1 MKDADAVRSLR
12 NVARPALPPA
22 LLVLASLAVAP
33 AALSGQ
39 AAQDLEVIPV
49 QGNVYMLQTAT
60 AGGNVGV
67 LPGPDGVLVVDDQVP
82 NLAEAVVRGIRRIT
96 DEPMRFVVNTH
107 VHIDHIGGNEL
118 MAGLGATIVAQE
130 NVHRRMLTELRIPRG
145 GGRFMPQPA
154 EAARPAVTFG
164 ETTTFRLNGEEVR
177 VFHVPPAHT
186 DGDAFVHFVDSDV
199 LHTGDVFRTNMYPIV
214 DVYNG
219 GTVGGMIEALKLA
232 VDLAGP
238 STKVIPGHGFGFTDR
253 DGLVEVL
260 EMLTDIRDRIRGMVA
275 EGLWLDEVLEAR
287 PTADYD
293 ARWHGTE
300 SWTERDLIPI
310 IYSEVGGAAAAVRDN

>member
-1 MKDADAVRSLR
+1 MPRPNRRPLAV
-12 NVARPALPPA
+12 PA
-22 LLVLASLAVAP
+22 LLLLTPVA
-33 AALSGQ
+33 L
-39 AAQDLEVIPV
+39 AAQTPQELEVIPV
-49 QGNVYMLQTAT
+49 QGSIYMLQTAA

-96 DEPMRFVVNTH
+96 DEPIRFVINTH

-130 NVHRRMLTELRIPRG
+130 RVYGRMLQELRIPRG
-145 GGRFMPQPA
+145 GGRFFPQPA
-154 EAARPAVTFG
+154 MAARPVMTFG
-164 ETTTFRLNGEEVR
+164 DSATFRLNGEEVR

-186 DGDAFVHFVDSDV
+186 DGDSFVYFVESDV

-219 GTVGGMIEALKLA
+219 GTVTGMIDAMHLA
-232 VDLAGP
+232 MDIAGP
-238 STKVIPGHGFGFTDR
+238 NTKVIPGHGFGFTDR
-253 DGLVEVL
+253 DGLAEAL
-260 EMLTDIRDRIRGMVA
+260 EMLTTIRDRIRGMVA
-275 EGLWLDEVLEAR
+275 QGLWLDEVLAAA

-300 SWTERDLIPI
+300 SWNEQDLIPI
-310 IYSEVGGAAAAVRDN
+310 IYSEVGGAASTVRPSR

>member
-1 MKDADAVRSLR
+1 MIA
-12 NVARPALPPA
+12 ALEGTPRVLSA
-22 LLVLASLAVAP
+22 LLLALLAP
-33 AALSGQ
+33 LGAAG
-39 AAQDLEVIPV
+39 QDLQVIPV
-49 QGNVYMLQTAT
+49 QGGVYMLQTAQ

-67 LPGPDGVLVVDDQVP
+67 LAGPDGVLVVDDQVP
-82 NLAEAVVRGIRRIT
+82 NLAEAVARGIRRIT
-96 DEPMRFVVNTH
+96 SEPIRFVINTH

-130 NVHRRMLTELRIPRG
+130 AVYGRMLRELRIPRN
-145 GGRFMPQPA
+145 GGRFFPQPA

-164 ETTTFRLNGEEVR
+164 DSATFRLNGEEVR

-186 DGDAFVHFVDSDV
+186 DGDSFVYFVEADV

-219 GTVGGMIEALKLA
+219 GTVAGMIEAMRLA
-232 VDLAGP
+232 VELAGP
-238 STKVIPGHGFGFTDR
+238 NTKVIPGHGAGFTDR
-253 DGLVEVL
+253 DGLLEVL

-275 EGLWLDEVLEAR
+275 EGMWLDEVLAAR

-293 ARWHGTE
+293 ARWRGSE
-300 SWTERDLIPI
+300 SWTEQDLIPI
-310 IYSEVGGAAAAVRDN
+310 IYSEVGGAAPTVPRG